1 MKEKA
6 QKTGQIKKMLIHF
19 DSIISLLEPVP
30 ENLVKKKKKSLNVQK
45 CFHCIIIIRNNCKPF
60 KCPSMG
66 ES

>member
-30 ENLVKKKKKSLNVQK
+30 ENLVKKKKKKPKCTKMFSLYYYNKEQL
-45 CFHCIIIIRNNCKPF
+45 
-60 KCPSMG
+60 
-66 ES
+66 